1 MKTIE
6 EYKAALE
13 HAGPRL
19 AEKLL
24 AQAEEDGY
32 DAWALAELA
41 GIRAELW
48 A

>member
-13 HAGPRL
+13 HAGPQL

-24 AQAEEDGY
+24 AQADKDGY
-32 DAWALAELA
+32 DAWVLAEMA
-41 GIRAELW
+41 GVWAEPW